1 MANKFTEKHKAVLVK
16 TLKKYGNPEGIQNIY
31 ELEGFLVG
39 ALCCPDAVELDQMLF
54 VIFGP
59 EEDTYPKWG
68 NQSEVESFFDSLFSL
83 QNKNNALVHGASY
96 KPKLLKDKKDHKK
109 WCRGFVKGFGLKGF
123 ELADE
128 RFKEDSDIHDFM
140 IFLCIITSSNLS
152 EMFPENSTEQN
163 DKLLLATTDVTT
175 KVIGESVQYLFSRL
189 HQDCCS
195 GDHHHHHYNHTDNIY
210 EGNFGVS
217 ETLH

>member
-96 KPKLLKDKKDHKK
+96 KPKLLKDKKDHIK

-140 IFLCIITSSNLS
+140 IFCNYSPAPELLS
-152 EMFPENSTEQN
+152 KASGIFPSKI
-163 DKLLLATTDVTT
+163 DLKASVGVMPCFLAVM
-175 KVIGESVQYLFSRL
+175 R
-189 HQDCCS
+189 
-195 GDHHHHHYNHTDNIY
+195 
-210 EGNFGVS
+210 
-217 ETLH
+217 